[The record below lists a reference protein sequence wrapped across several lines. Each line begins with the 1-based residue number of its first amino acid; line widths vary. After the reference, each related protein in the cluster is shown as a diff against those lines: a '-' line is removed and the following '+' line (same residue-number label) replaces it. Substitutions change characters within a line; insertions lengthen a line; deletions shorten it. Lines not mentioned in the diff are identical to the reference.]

1 MMIGYPGR
9 FFLAALCT
17 LAPFASHAMTVTIE
31 PDDYAIGTDLSNI
44 SPFVTL
50 QKMEVWMGAV
60 TPSGSVFS
68 EAVSGGGGFNPP
80 APTGDQ
86 TFGNYGYGYGFGTA
100 FGLMFHTAVSN
111 VSLLANSYYWPG
123 VPTTWAAF
131 DASGNRLAVG
141 SLGRDVPA
149 GESFQVEVNVENM
162 AMLVL
167 GADDGGNTTR
177 FDRLTFEVD
186 DRYATVPEPRSWM
199 LLGAGVMGVMLM
211 RRRVVRGLRN

>member
-1 MMIGYPGR
+1 MIGYLGR
-9 FFLAALCT
+9 FLLATLCT
-17 LAPFASHAMTVTIE
+17 LAPFTSHAMMVTIE

-50 QKMEVWMGAV
+50 QKMEVWQGTV
-60 TPSGSVFS
+60 TPNGSVFS
-68 EAVSGGGGFNPP
+68 EAVSGVGDFNPP

-111 VSLLANSYYWPG
+111 VTLLANSYYWPG
-123 VPTTWAAF
+123 VPTSWTAF
-131 DASGNRLAVG
+131 DATGAALASG
-141 SLGRDVPA
+141 SLGREVPA
-149 GESFQVEVNVENM
+149 GENFLVEVNVENM

-177 FDRLTFEVD
+177 FDHLTFEVD
-186 DRYATVPEPRSWM
+186 DRYAHVPEPRSWM
-199 LLGAGVMGVMLM
+199 LLAIGMLGVMVM
-211 RRRVVRGLRN
+211 RRRVS